1 MTGPGRKGRGFAS
14 KRCHGGGGSGV
25 VFVMGGD
32 WLGWGE
38 GRERQREWVVV
49 LGQGGGL
56 RICLPGLVAH

>member
-1 MTGPGRKGRGFAS
+1 M
-14 KRCHGGGGSGV
+14 